1 MYYLGIDTSAY
12 TTSVA
17 VVNGEKKLIYQKRR
31 LLDVPLGDRGL
42 LQSQAVFQH
51 VQQLPSLLTEALKKI
66 DTGRLMAV
74 AASVSPRP
82 AAGSYMPVFTVSKG
96 QGEVVAAA
104 GNCLFVPTTHQEGH
118 IEAAV
123 WSSGTKLPAK
133 FLAVHLS
140 GGTSELLLVNTL
152 TKGYSI
158 QLLGGTKDLHA
169 GQFVDRVGVSLGLTF
184 PAGPQLERIAV
195 KAGTALGIPSFVE
208 GYDFSFSGPE
218 SHAQRLIRK
227 GAEPANVA
235 RAVEQCIATTLEKVL
250 RQAVK
255 KEGIRHVLL
264 AGGVAANSYI
274 RERLKQRLEHPA
286 VGAVLAIAQP
296 QYSTDNAVGVALL
309 GRQTF
314 EQSVD

>member
-17 VVNGEKKLIYQKRR
+17 VVNGEKKLICQKRR
-31 LLDVPLGDRGL
+31 LLEVPMGDRGL

-51 VQQLPSLLTEALKKI
+51 VQQLPSLLAGILKEI
-66 DTGRLMAV
+66 DTGRLMAI
-74 AASVSPRP
+74 AASIAPRP
-82 AAGSYMPVFTVSKG
+82 VAGSYMPVFTVSKG
-96 QGEVVAAA
+96 QGEILAAA
-104 GNCLFVPTTHQEGH
+104 RNCPFVPTTHQEGH

-123 WSSGTKLPAK
+123 WSSGIKLPAE

-140 GGTSELLLVNTL
+140 GGTSELLLVKSQ

-158 QLLGGTKDLHA
+158 ELLGGTKDLHA

-184 PAGPQLERIAV
+184 PAGPQLESLAV

-235 RAVEQCIATTLEKVL
+235 RAVEQCIATTLEKVI

-255 KEGIRHVLL
+255 NEGIRHVLL
-264 AGGVAANSYI
+264 AGGVSANSYI
-274 RERLKQRLEHPA
+274 RQRMKQRLEHPA
-286 VGAVLAIAQP
+286 VGARLVFAAP
-296 QYSTDNAVGVALL
+296 QYSTDNAVGIALL
-309 GRQTF
+309 GLCAVQG
-314 EQSVD
+314 V